1 MNSINSTSLAYIQY
15 HAIAK
20 HWASDIDFFKIE
32 MVFLHHLLDDHFI
45 LLSGPAYIDD
55 LKAVG
60 KKFLKLEQDKYSA
73 DTDLIDYIKVLEGQ
87 TENLVDGHGEL
98 PEIKQK
104 QMEHTMLHLNSTYR
118 KLKQELFSL
127 VILLIQDRKRQGLP
141 RA

>member
-1 MNSINSTSLAYIQY
+1 MNSINSTSPAYIQY

-20 HWASDIDFFKIE
+20 HWASDSDFFKIE
-32 MVFLHHLLDDHFI
+32 MVFLHHLLDEHFI
-45 LLSGPAYIDD
+45 LLSGPTYIDD

-60 KKFLKLEQDKYSA
+60 KKFLQLEQDKYSA

-87 TENLVDGHGEL
+87 TENLIDGHGEL
-98 PEIKQK
+98 LEIKQK

-127 VILLIQDRKRQGLP
+127 VIALIQDRKR
-141 RA
+141 